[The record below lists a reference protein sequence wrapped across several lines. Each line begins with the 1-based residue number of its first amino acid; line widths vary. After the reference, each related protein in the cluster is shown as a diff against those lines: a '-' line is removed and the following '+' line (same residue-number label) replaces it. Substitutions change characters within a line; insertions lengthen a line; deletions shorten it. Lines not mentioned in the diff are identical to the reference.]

1 MFFGL
6 SAFSK
11 KSIGLKNIPP
21 PIPINP
27 EISPRIERV
36 FWPKQGQ
43 VQKHSFSVMPFY
55 LWRPGQDWEN
65 SD

>member
-21 PIPINP
+21 PMPINP
-27 EISPRIERV
+27 EIRPRNEPIKIEI
-36 FWPKQGQ
+36 K
-43 VQKHSFSVMPFY
+43 
-55 LWRPGQDWEN
+55 
-65 SD
+65 